1 MLKEFLKEKLI
12 TFSEEEYDMELVM
25 FPEVV
30 EHIAKIDRV
39 LRQPIG
45 HLLLV
50 GASGV
55 GKTTLSKLVS
65 WINGLKTFTI
75 KAGISYTIQSF
86 DDDLRKVMIRSG
98 CQ

>member
-39 LRQPIG
+39 L
-45 HLLLV
+45 
-50 GASGV
+50 
-55 GKTTLSKLVS
+55 
-65 WINGLKTFTI
+65 
-75 KAGISYTIQSF
+75 
-86 DDDLRKVMIRSG
+86 
-98 CQ
+98 